1 MKIYIIGT
9 GGVGGYFGGKLARAG
24 NDVTFVSRGNFY
36 NAMKK
41 NGLTVNTVDGS
52 FQVNPV
58 QVIDAIDKITNP
70 DLIIITIKTYDT
82 EEVAKQLKNAITDKT
97 VVLTFQN
104 GIDNDRKIEK
114 IISKG
119 NIYPG
124 VAYVISSKGDDGVIN
139 QTGGLKRLVFGDRT
153 GQNNSQLKEIYE
165 LFKNSDIDTILSEDI
180 EADLWKKFIFINAFS
195 GFTAMCR
202 ANIGEIR
209 NDDCVYN
216 LYKLCVKETI
226 AVAEKLNVN
235 LPNTIF
241 DDVVKITDNTAPDSK
256 SSLLLDIEN
265 SRKNE
270 IETLNGTLVRLAKDL
285 KLDVPI
291 NETIY
296 SAIKLLGV
304 NNG

>member
-24 NDVTFVSRGNFY
+24 NDVTFVSRGDFY

-41 NGLTVNTVDGS
+41 NGLTVNTVDDS

-58 QVIDAIDKITNP
+58 QVIDSIDKITNP
-70 DLIIITIKTYDT
+70 DLIIITVKTYDT
-82 EEVAKQLKNAITDKT
+82 EEVSNQLKDIVMDKT
-97 VVLTFQN
+97 IVLTFQN
-104 GIDNDRKIEK
+104 GIDNDQKIKK
-114 IISKG
+114 IISKE

-124 VAYVISSKGDDGVIN
+124 LAYVISSKGGNGVIN
-139 QTGGLKRLVFGDRT
+139 QTGGLKRLVFGDRS
-153 GQNNSQLKEIYE
+153 GHNSSQLKEIYE

-202 ANIGEIR
+202 VNIGEIR
-209 NDDCVYN
+209 SDDCVYN
-216 LYKLCVKETI
+216 LYKRCVKETI
-226 AVAEKLNVN
+226 AVAEKLNIN
-235 LPNTIF
+235 IPNTIF
-241 DDVVKITDNTAPDSK
+241 EDVVKITDNTAPDSK
-256 SSLLLDIEN
+256 SSLLVDIEN

-270 IETLNGTLVRLAKDL
+270 IETLNGTLIRLAKDL

-296 SAIKLLGV
+296 SAIKMIRISK
-304 NNG
+304 